1 MLCVIIIFGLHQ
13 FKKIPWSPIM
23 SEMPAESKQKTD
35 AKSLNQII
43 TPILI
48 GLVAEVLI
56 GELKTLP
63 PSMRLFSI
71 ILLGLVYGGITNSIG
86 IKNLPISRRAAS
98 ILTILFLFVGVLI
111 LLASFIL
118 NLDMLQTEALLV
130 WLVVMIL
137 SLWLARSLPQSGS
150 LARSLLT
157 GAATVSLGAAIA
169 IGGVPVAQFAMM
181 GGTTDLLI
189 QNNCDTDLINDALGL
204 NVPAYNEQSKKFPA
218 VSLTLQRSGNELA
231 AQSQA
236 LSIALGSNVPF
247 NTPIDACKKITIDG
261 QLLGSGGS
269 ITLNLQESKSHIIRI
284 DCSAC

>member
-1 MLCVIIIFGLHQ
+1 
-13 FKKIPWSPIM
+13 M

-118 NLDMLQTEALLV
+118 NLDMLQTAALLG

-204 NVPAYNEQSKKFPA
+204 NVPAYKEQSKKFPA